1 MGTKDNE
8 DSLVSAAWQSLA
20 IDSKVDGKLSI
31 SSSIDNNSN
40 FVNTNLGTSGSAIT
54 VPNYSP
60 STISVSPYI
69 SYWSDNQIDTDAL
82 IRGCE
87 LNRFKL
93 TTTKGG
99 EQLTEY
105 GQKVFD
111 ELNAHASNTLTK
123 NINRFRCDILTHSG
137 KLVLSMIYGYVFP
150 ISTTNTPV
158 YVCDQSHIDK
168 VIVIGNEVID
178 YYTKIE
184 ELYDSLQ
191 AKLSILCSFSC

>member
-20 IDSKVDGKLSI
+20 IDSKVDGKI
-31 SSSIDNNSN
+31 STSTDNNVN
-40 FVNTNLGTSGSAIT
+40 FVNTIGTSGSTIT
-54 VPNYSP
+54 VPSYHP
-60 STISVSPYI
+60 GTISVSPYI
-69 SYWSDNQIDTDAL
+69 STWSDSSIDTDAL

-87 LNRFKL
+87 LNRFNL

-123 NINRFRCDILTHSG
+123 NINRFRCDILTQSG
-137 KLVLSMIYGYVFP
+137 KMVLSMIYGYVFP